1 LRVRAKRAKPSA
13 DQILALACNSGDTS
27 LLPSVEVVNMLRVQA
42 FIISQTGCKYT
53 VKAHAEGVDTP
64 FTFTIE
70 ANSDKD
76 AAMEAIRRVEA
87 MDSLITQSARAI

>member
-1 LRVRAKRAKPSA
+1 MAIRGIHLSTRSNKV
-13 DQILALACNSGDTS
+13 T
-27 LLPSVEVVNMLRVQA
+27 NMLRVQA
-42 FIISQTGCKYT
+42 FITSQTGCKYT

-64 FTFTIE
+64 FIFNID